1 MCAVPQSCLVIMFCS
16 GRDVRNLLAYS
27 CNMCDNLG
35 IDANAGTFVTLDP
48 VEMCGYLHYCS
59 HLVLFIFNGLLCVWH
74 SVVITSAK

>member
-48 VEMCGYLHYCS
+48 WRC
-59 HLVLFIFNGLLCVWH
+59 
-74 SVVITSAK
+74 VVICTIAHIWFCSFLTDFYVFGILS